1 MKNIEF
7 WTRQLNN
14 EVDLSQ
20 LNKPTN
26 KQQQVDIVKEY
37 NLTLLPDGGCRF
49 VMTNSPRVKTELQT
63 NVRVIFDADSFK
75 LKEVSLI

>member
-7 WTRQLNN
+7 WTKQLNGK
-14 EVDLSQ
+14 VDLSQ

-26 KQQQVDIVKEY
+26 AQKQVDIVKEY

-49 VMTNSPRVKTELQT
+49 TMTNSPRVKTELPT
-63 NVRVIFDADSFK
+63 NIRIIFDADSFK
-75 LKEVSLI
+75 LKEVSTV

>member
-7 WTRQLNN
+7 WTRQLNG

-26 KQQQVDIVKEY
+26 KQQQADIVKEY

-49 VMTNSPRVKTELQT
+49 VMTNSPRVKTELPT

-75 LKEVSLI
+75 LKEVSML

>member
-7 WTRQLNN
+7 WTRQLNG

-75 LKEVSLI
+75 AQQRLI

>member
-7 WTRQLNN
+7 WTRQLNG

-26 KQQQVDIVKEY
+26 KPQQVDIVKEY

-75 LKEVSLI
+75 LKEVSML

>member
-7 WTRQLNN
+7 WTRQLNG
-14 EVDLSQ
+14 EVDLSE
-20 LNKPTN
+20 LNKPT
-26 KQQQVDIVKEY
+26 KVETQVDIIKEY

-49 VMTNSPRVKTELQT
+49 IMTNSPRVKTELRT

-75 LKEVSLI
+75 LKEVSLV

>member
-7 WTRQLNN
+7 WTRQLNG

-75 LKEVSLI
+75 LKEVSML

>member
-7 WTRQLNN
+7 WTRQLNG

-26 KQQQVDIVKEY
+26 KQRQVDIVKEY

-75 LKEVSLI
+75 LKEVSML